1 MVSIKNL
8 IDLSVFDDLSLPK
21 LKSVTICYRSNE
33 NSFNERRSESQI
45 FKTFVQNHKNSLKS
59 LVFWVFY
66 NINII
71 RIEENEQNFI
81 SKEMSAFTNLESL
94 KIYLNDRISFT
105 FGQNLKTVGVE
116 CNKIVKLDI
125 ILDETSPSLNEI
137 IFKSL
142 GFFLKI

>member
-8 IDLSVFDDLSLPK
+8 IDLSVFDDLLLPK
-21 LKSVTICYRSNE
+21 LKSVSICYRSNE

-45 FKTFVQNHKNSLKS
+45 FKTFVQNHKKSLKS

-66 NINII
+66 DINII

-94 KIYLNDRISFT
+94 KIYLNDRISFA
-105 FGQNLKTVGVE
+105 FGQYLKTVGVE

-125 ILDETSPSLNEI
+125 ILDETNPSLNEI

-142 GFFLKI
+142 GFLKI